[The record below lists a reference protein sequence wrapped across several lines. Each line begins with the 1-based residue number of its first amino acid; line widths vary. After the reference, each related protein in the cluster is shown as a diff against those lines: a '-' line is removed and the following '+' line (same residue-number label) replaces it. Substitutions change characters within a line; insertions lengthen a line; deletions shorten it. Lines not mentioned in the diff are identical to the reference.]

1 MQAASEDGV
10 LIMEEAP
17 RIINTQPIEQAH
29 DRDLRLSQVAMQ
41 RAAQRAHD
49 LAKATG
55 TTIVI
60 SHDGVIEHLV
70 PNSNSSEPQIETV

>member
-1 MQAASEDGV
+1 MNQLPIDQAK
-10 LIMEEAP
+10 
-17 RIINTQPIEQAH
+17 

-41 RAAQRAHD
+41 RAAQRARE

-60 SHDGVIEHLV
+60 SRDGIIEHLNPAPHDDSTPGV
-70 PNSNSSEPQIETV
+70 RDF